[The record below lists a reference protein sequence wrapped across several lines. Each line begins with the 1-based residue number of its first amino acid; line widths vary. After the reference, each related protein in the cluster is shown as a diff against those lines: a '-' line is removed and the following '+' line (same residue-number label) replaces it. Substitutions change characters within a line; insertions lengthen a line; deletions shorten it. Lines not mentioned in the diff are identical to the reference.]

1 MTLNKR
7 YLRNIKENLSFYIAS
22 SVLTV
27 VALLL
32 FYLFYIAGS
41 GIKKYGDEFFEKYNL
56 EDATFTTYLE
66 IPDEK
71 ISGIEDKYNVTVE
84 KEKVS
89 EKDNKKEDIV
99 LRTVPEAGSSVKLG
113 TGITI
118 YIPEIEYKYPNFT
131 KGYTLD
137 KIKQYCND
145 HEITLEIVEQTTDSV
160 PAGTILKQSRP
171 EGSVVTAGVKLTITV
186 AIAPVIEDGNES
198 GDITEG
204 N

>member
-22 SVLTV
+22 VLTV
-27 VALLL
+27 VALFL

-71 ISGIEDKYNVTVE
+71 NSDIENKYNVIFE
-84 KEKVS
+84 KEHFVNINEDDYKVRVF
-89 EKDNKKEDIV
+89 KANKKIDLYEIVDGEDVSKDDEIV
-99 LRTVPEAGSSVKLG
+99 IS
-113 TGITI
+113 
-118 YIPEIEYKYPNFT
+118 
-131 KGYTLD
+131 KGYAVSQNIKIGD
-137 KIKQYCND
+137 KVKIK
-145 HEITLEIVEQTTDSV
+145 
-160 PAGTILKQSRP
+160 
-171 EGSVVTAGVKLTITV
+171 
-186 AIAPVIEDGNES
+186 GNEYTVTGKFLRPDYLYMLENS
-198 GDITEG
+198 CYCQKK

>member
-66 IPDEK
+66 ITDEK
-71 ISGIEDKYNVTVE
+71 NSDIENKYNVIFE
-84 KEKVS
+84 KEHFVNINEDDYKVRVF
-89 EKDNKKEDIV
+89 KANKKIDLYEIVDGEDVSKDDEIV
-99 LRTVPEAGSSVKLG
+99 IS
-113 TGITI
+113 
-118 YIPEIEYKYPNFT
+118 
-131 KGYTLD
+131 KGYAVSQNIKIGD
-137 KIKQYCND
+137 KVKIK
-145 HEITLEIVEQTTDSV
+145 
-160 PAGTILKQSRP
+160 
-171 EGSVVTAGVKLTITV
+171 
-186 AIAPVIEDGNES
+186 GNEYTVTGKFLRPDYLYMLENS
-198 GDITEG
+198 CYCQKK

>member
-71 ISGIEDKYNVTVE
+71 NSDIENKYNVIFE
-84 KEKVS
+84 KEHFVNINEDDYKVRVF
-89 EKDNKKEDIV
+89 KANKKLICMK
-99 LRTVPEAGSSVKLG
+99 LLMVKMYRKTMKLL
-113 TGITI
+113 
-118 YIPEIEYKYPNFT
+118 YQKVM
-131 KGYTLD
+131 LSA
-137 KIKQYCND
+137 KI
-145 HEITLEIVEQTTDSV
+145 
-160 PAGTILKQSRP
+160 
-171 EGSVVTAGVKLTITV
+171 
-186 AIAPVIEDGNES
+186 
-198 GDITEG
+198 
-204 N
+204 

>member
-71 ISGIEDKYNVTVE
+71 ISRIEDKYNVTFE
-84 KEKVS
+84 KEHFININEDDYKVR
-89 EKDNKKEDIV
+89 V
-99 LRTVPEAGSSVKLG
+99 LRQIKKLICMKLLTVKMYRKTMKLL
-113 TGITI
+113 
-118 YIPEIEYKYPNFT
+118 YQKDMLST
-131 KGYTLD
+131 K
-137 KIKQYCND
+137 I
-145 HEITLEIVEQTTDSV
+145 
-160 PAGTILKQSRP
+160 
-171 EGSVVTAGVKLTITV
+171 
-186 AIAPVIEDGNES
+186 
-198 GDITEG
+198 
-204 N
+204 

>member
-71 ISGIEDKYNVTVE
+71 NSDIENKYNVIFE
-84 KEKVS
+84 KEHFVNINEDDYKV
-89 EKDNKKEDIV
+89 
-99 LRTVPEAGSSVKLG
+99 
-113 TGITI
+113 
-118 YIPEIEYKYPNFT
+118 
-131 KGYTLD
+131 
-137 KIKQYCND
+137 
-145 HEITLEIVEQTTDSV
+145 
-160 PAGTILKQSRP
+160 
-171 EGSVVTAGVKLTITV
+171 
-186 AIAPVIEDGNES
+186 
-198 GDITEG
+198 
-204 N
+204 